1 MDLSLIIPIFNEEK
15 NLLPLYNALTA
26 ALGNLSRRK
35 NKENNQYELIFVDD
49 GSRDQSLK
57 VLRDISKRDKKVR
70 VMSFQGNFQK
80 AAALMAGFE
89 AAKGKLILTLDG
101 DLQDNPQEIPR
112 FLRRLEEGYDLVV
125 GWKFKRQD
133 SWAKVI
139 PSHIFNALIRW
150 LFGLRIHDN
159 DCNFR
164 LMKREVIEHL
174 NLYGGMYRYIPVLA
188 YTRGFRVGEIK
199 VEHLPRLHGKSKYG
213 TGRLFKGA
221 FDLLALKFL
230 TKYGQSPLHFFGY
243 LGGGFFFLGTLFGA
257 YLTFIKFFFGEHI
270 GSRPLLLLA
279 ILLILLG
286 VQFFSLGLLGE
297 MLVSQSKKREYLIKE
312 RIN

>member
-1 MDLSLIIPIFNEEK
+1 MGKMVELSVIIPAYNEER
-15 NLLPLYNALTA
+15 NLSPLYNELTA
-26 ALGNLSRRK
+26 VLGEANMS
-35 NKENNQYELIFVDD
+35 YELIFIDD

-57 VLRDISKRDKKVR
+57 VLRDIGKRDKKVR
-70 VMSFQGNFQK
+70 VMSFQGNFKK

-89 AAKGKLILTLDG
+89 AARGKIILTLDG
-101 DLQDNPQEIPR
+101 DLQDNPKEIPR
-112 FLRRLEEGYDLVV
+112 FLAKLNEGYDLVA

-133 SWAKVI
+133 SWNKVI
-139 PSHIFNALIRW
+139 PSRVFNALIRW

-188 YTRGFRVGEIK
+188 CTKGFRVGEIK
-199 VEHLPRLHGKSKYG
+199 VEHLPRLYGKSKYG

-230 TKYGQSPLHFFGY
+230 TQYGQSPLHFFGY
-243 LGGGFFFLGTLFGA
+243 LGGAFFSLGTIFGA

-297 MLVSQSKKREYLIKE
+297 MIVSQSKRKGYIIKE

>member
-1 MDLSLIIPIFNEEK
+1 M
-15 NLLPLYNALTA
+15 
-26 ALGNLSRRK
+26 
-35 NKENNQYELIFVDD
+35 NKSYELIFVDD
-49 GSRDQSLK
+49 GRRDQSLK
-57 VLRDISKRDKKVR
+57 VLRDIGKRDKRIKVL
-70 VMSFQGNFQK
+70 SFQGNFQK

-89 AAKGKLILTLDG
+89 AARGKLIFTLDG
-101 DLQDNPQEIPR
+101 DLQDNPKEIPR
-112 FLRRLEEGYDLVV
+112 FIARLNEGYDLIV

-139 PSHIFNALIRW
+139 PSSIFNALIRR

-164 LMKREVIEHL
+164 LMKREVIEHM

-188 YTRGFRVGEIK
+188 YIQGFRVGEIK
-199 VEHLPRLHGKSKYG
+199 VQHLPRLHGKSKYG

-221 FDLLALKFL
+221 FDLLTLKFL
-230 TKYGQSPLHFFGY
+230 TKYGQNPLHFFGY
-243 LGGGFFFLGTLFGA
+243 LGSGFFFVGTIFGA

-297 MLVSQSKKREYLIKE
+297 MITSQSKRKGYIIKE